1 MFIFHA
7 VQEDKLLTTYKDI
20 VQSYADLQ
28 KRNAMTRDTLR
39 KEAKDLFEC
48 YVSSLNLESRV
59 IDTAQGKRGIVSV
72 EQDRQNDR
80 YVECSPLA
88 LDISPDNTME
98 FRISLIIATS
108 PKGTTLI
115 PAYIQF
121 GLCEG
126 MVKVVLSL
134 SNSKSDRHAELYVSS
149 GEGVDRYSEV
159 AEYIKGMMMQF
170 IADQSTRA

>member
-1 MFIFHA
+1 MFIFHT

-59 IDTAQGKRGIVSV
+59 IDTPQGKRGIASV
-72 EQDRQNDR
+72 EQNRQNDR

-115 PAYIQF
+115 PAYIQL

-149 GEGVDRYSEV
+149 GEGTGRYSEV

-170 IADQSTRA
+170 IADQSTET

>member
-1 MFIFHA
+1 
-7 VQEDKLLTTYKDI
+7 
-20 VQSYADLQ
+20 
-28 KRNAMTRDTLR
+28 
-39 KEAKDLFEC
+39 
-48 YVSSLNLESRV
+48 
-59 IDTAQGKRGIVSV
+59 
-72 EQDRQNDR
+72 
-80 YVECSPLA
+80 
-88 LDISPDNTME
+88 ME